1 MVSPALSDLPSARE
15 RVLDAAES
23 RLLAG
28 GPSALVLDAVARDA
42 GVSKGGLLYHFP
54 SKTALVD
61 GLVERMLDGF
71 EQSQALR
78 AQADAGAG
86 RWTRAYLNTTV
97 DSEGGPADSSGQL
110 MAGILACIGRDAER
124 LATVGDAFAR
134 WQRRLEDDGLDP
146 ATATLVRLAADGLW
160 LSQLLGL
167 PRVDQPLLR
176 QVLDGLRD
184 RTKA

>member
-1 MVSPALSDLPSARE
+1 MASPALSEPPSARE

-28 GPSALVLDAVARDA
+28 GPAALVLDAVARDA

-71 EQSQALR
+71 EHSQALR

-86 RWTRAYLNTTV
+86 
-97 DSEGGPADSSGQL
+97 
-110 MAGILACIGRDAER
+110 ILRPGVQALENGEDA
-124 LATVGDAFAR
+124 
-134 WQRRLEDDGLDP
+134 LD
-146 ATATLVRLAADGLW
+146 
-160 LSQLLGL
+160 L
-167 PRVDQPLLR
+167 P
-176 QVLDGLRD
+176 
-184 RTKA
+184 